1 MAQEYTSTYPATF
14 LEPFGELLADYTA
27 SELGR
32 PVDISGILPRV
43 AAIDPFTKVAQ
54 QRAAKQAGLGTIQYD
69 PEGRIIGFGGGTGIA
84 SYEPFLQSAISE
96 IQKGPTGYQQYMSPY
111 QQDVIDEAVR
121 RQQEYGAQRE
131 QQLAASA
138 VGQGAFGG
146 SRFDVARG
154 QLQRGTTEAIGKTVA
169 DLTAQNYAQA
179 VGRQQEYGAQQQQ
192 QLAASAVGQGAFGG
206 GRYDVARG
214 QLQRGTTEAI
224 GKTVADLQA
233 QNYAQAIGRQQQG
246 IANLLA
252 IPGAQQGFEQSLQQ
266 GLGVYGAGSQA
277 YNQSI
282 LNALQQG
289 EQTAM
294 NFPFQRIQQAT
305 NIFGG
310 LASGTPSSPGIPL
323 TTSPYV
329 AGAKGL
335 GSLAGIGGPL
345 SNVIGSV
352 VQGAGNVLGSIFER
366 DGTYSTSSEDGGY
379 DFGSIYSDPYRRNS
393 QGDIYSTGDYIF

>member
-1 MAQEYTSTYPATF
+1 MAQESTSSYPAPF
-14 LEPFGELLADYTA
+14 LAPFGELLADYTV
-27 SELGR
+27 SELNR
-32 PVDISGILPRV
+32 PVDITGIMPRV
-43 AAIDPFTKVAQ
+43 AAIDPFTKAAQ
-54 QRAAKQAGLGTIQYD
+54 QRAAQQAGLGAIQYD

-84 SYEPFLQSAISE
+84 AYEPFLQSAVSE

-146 SRFDVARG
+146 SRFD
-154 QLQRGTTEAIGKTVA
+154 I
-169 DLTAQNYAQA
+169 
-179 VGRQQEYGAQQQQ
+179 
-192 QLAASAVGQGAFGG
+192 
-206 GRYDVARG
+206 ARG

-233 QNYAQAIGRQQQG
+233 QNYAQAIARQQQG

-252 IPGAQQGFEQSLQQ
+252 IPGIQQGFEQTTQA
-266 GLGVYGAGSQA
+266 GLGSYGAGSQQYA
-277 YNQSI
+277 QNI

-294 NFPFQRIQQAT
+294 NFPLQRIQQAA

-310 LASGTPSSPGIPL
+310 LSSGTPTSPGMPL
-323 TTSPYV
+323 TTSPYL
-329 AGAKGL
+329 AGAQGI

-352 VQGAGNVLGSIFER
+352 VKGAGSILSDVFKGNQTGNQTPPIVYPG
-366 DGTYSTSSEDGGY
+366 DDIYNSDTGGGLSFGGY
-379 DFGSIYSDPYRRNS
+379 YY
-393 QGDIYSTGDYIF
+393 